1 MPNIIRKLIGP
12 VLILLSAFWATTAV
26 AAMDGD
32 SLGTSGQSLTVELN
46 EGKLIRLN
54 SDADSVF
61 IANPGVADVSV
72 KSPRLVYL
80 FGKQPGETSL
90 FAVDNNENV
99 IANMRI
105 LVTHNLSRLKSGLDR
120 LVPEGTITPISV
132 EGGII
137 LTGQVPTGV
146 HAEDARRLAAHFVG
160 ENEEVINQLAVTAP
174 NQINLRVRFAEVSR
188 AISNDLG
195 FDWTAAYMS
204 GDFAFGIASALDVTG
219 LNGSATVDTNNFD
232 LNLLI
237 DALASDNLVSLLAE
251 PNLTTLSGETASFL
265 AGGEFPIPVNQS
277 DDTITIEFKDFGVS
291 LAFTPTILSDNRIS
305 MRVRPE
311 VSAIANLQEIPGLVG
326 FQIPTLDTRRAETT
340 VELGSGQSFAIAGL
354 IQDSA
359 RQAAEQLPGLGD
371 LPILGQL
378 FRSDSFQANE
388 SELVIVVTPYIV
400 QPVNPDQIVTPLD
413 ALQKRQPE
421 PGLGYAPVANSQV
434 IPLQEGAAKQFGA
447 RNGNVGFIVE

>member
-1 MPNIIRKLIGP
+1 MPNIIRKLTGP
-12 VLILLSAFWATTAV
+12 ILFLLGAFWATTAF
-26 AAMDGD
+26 AGMDGS

-54 SDADSVF
+54 SEAESVF

-90 FAVDNNENV
+90 FAVDGNENV
-99 IANMRI
+99 IANLRI
-105 LVTHNLSRLKSGLDR
+105 LVTHNLSRLKSALDR
-120 LVPEGTITPISV
+120 LVPMGSITPISV

-137 LTGQVPTGV
+137 LTGQVPTGT
-146 HAEDARRLAAHFVG
+146 HAEDARRLTAHFIA

-174 NQINLRVRFAEVSR
+174 NQINLRVRFAEVAR

-195 FDWTAAYMS
+195 FDWSAAYMS
-204 GDFAFGIASALDVTG
+204 GDFAFGIASALAVQG
-219 LNGSATVDTNNFD
+219 LNGQGNVDSGDFD

-291 LAFTPTILSDNRIS
+291 LAFTPTILDDSRIS

-388 SELVIVVTPYIV
+388 SELVIVVTPYVV

-413 ALQKRQPE
+413 ALQKQQPE
-421 PGLGYAPVANSQV
+421 MGLNYSPVANSQV
-434 IPLQEGAAKQFGA
+434 IPLQEGAAQQFGGSNA
-447 RNGNVGFIVE
+447 SVGFIVE